1 MVQAGYDY
9 AKWEDQYVPEPTR
22 QDRRVKRKT
31 TINKHTKKNVMIKLS
46 IIVFA
51 YALLLVY
58 LCIKSATLG
67 YEIVSLENEIN
78 RMNTENH
85 RMEYAIAQ
93 NTSLDLIEQ
102 KAISELGM
110 IIPGTEMSYAVAA
123 VSEPV
128 NPVLTV
134 ETVDNTVAEDKPL
147 AKLYASIMLL
157 TGKNNL

>member
-1 MVQAGYDY
+1 MIQAGYDY
-9 AKWEDQYVPEPTR
+9 ATWEDQYVPEPTR
-22 QDRRVKRKT
+22 QDRSVKRKKV
-31 TINKHTKKNVMIKLS
+31 INKHAKRNVMVKLF
-46 IIVFA
+46 IIIFA

-78 RMNTENH
+78 RMTTENH

-93 NTSLDLIEQ
+93 NTSLALIEQ
-102 KAISELGM
+102 KAINELGM
-110 IIPGTEMSYAVAA
+110 IIPGTEMGYAVAA
-123 VSEPV
+123 IAEPV

-134 ETVDNTVAEDKPL
+134 ETADNTVAEDKPL
-147 AKLYASIMLL
+147 AKLYASIMSL

>member
-9 AKWEDQYVPEPTR
+9 ANRENQYAQEPNR
-22 QDRRVKRKT
+22 HDRRLKKKTAVKT
-31 TINKHTKKNVMIKLS
+31 NKKKNVITRLS

-78 RMNTENH
+78 RINNENH
-85 RMEYAIAQ
+85 RLEYAIAQ
-93 NTSLDLIEQ
+93 NTSLEIIEN
-102 KAISELGM
+102 KAMTQLGM
-110 IIPGTEMSYAVAA
+110 ISPGMDLSYAVAVA
-123 VSEPV
+123 SEQI
-128 NPVLTV
+128 NPVLKV
-134 ETVDNTVAEDKPL
+134 ENDNTIAENKPL
-147 AKLYASIMLL
+147 EKLYASIMLL